1 MFWYMRSISPWV
13 QKTLASLS
21 LDEKLG
27 QLLHPNLRPH
37 WTEEELRAALPPV
50 RLGGAFIFS
59 GPGAEFA
66 RITRL
71 LQAGS
76 GVPLVISTDLE
87 SGAGRMITGAT
98 SFPDLMSLAAT
109 DDLELARGMGEA
121 TAVEARAYGVH
132 WTFGPVVD
140 VNAHPGNPIANTRG
154 LGDDPKKIARLA
166 QALVES
172 MQAHGLAATVKHFP
186 GDGWDDRDQHLATTI
201 NPLSLRQWKKTSG
214 VPYREAF
221 AAGCWT
227 TMIGHIALP
236 SIDPGDPQDP
246 LGPPPATQSRKIT
259 TDFLRGKLGFDGLVV
274 SDAIEMNGSVSR
286 VPSAYELVV
295 NMVNAGNDMLLFCD
309 AKRDFAILQKA
320 VGRGDITLERI
331 DEACARVLELKEK
344 LGFAVDPASA
354 LPAADPETFL
364 APHRER
370 FAEAARRLARRS
382 LTSVR
387 SRSKPVSLKK
397 GDKVLILHLRSNP
410 EYNTDGFDELLKARG
425 VEVVRRTE
433 ADTPYEYRSIDY
445 GGYDL
450 VLVLWTVGP
459 TWGTSFIRPA
469 GAWMRGPWFVRHEYP
484 ACPIVHVS
492 FGTPYLIHDI
502 PWAET
507 LLNAYSPDALTQQA
521 VAEWAFGELKPTGL
535 SPVDLDRPAKVRN
548 LIAKRFGK
556 GAR

>member
-1 MFWYMRSISPWV
+1 MSPWV

-27 QLLHPNLRPH
+27 QLLHPNIRPH
-37 WTEEELRAALPPV
+37 WTEEELKKALPPV

-59 GPGAEFA
+59 GPGSEFV
-66 RITRL
+66 RVTRL
-71 LQAGS
+71 LQSGT

-87 SGAGRMITGAT
+87 SGAGRMISGAT
-98 SFPDLMSLAAT
+98 SFPDLMSLAAA
-109 DDLELARGMGEA
+109 DDVELARRMGEA

-140 VNAHPGNPIANTRG
+140 VNMNPANPITNTRG
-154 LGDDPKKIARLA
+154 LGDDPQKIARLA
-166 QALVES
+166 TALVES

-201 NPLSLRQWKKTSG
+201 NPLSAKEWNKTSG
-214 VPYREAF
+214 IPYRETF

-227 TMIGHIALP
+227 TMIGHIAMP
-236 SIDPGDPQDP
+236 SIDPGHPRDP
-246 LGPPPATQSRKIT
+246 LGPPPATQSRRIT
-259 TDFLRGKLGFDGLVV
+259 TDFLRGKLGFDGLVI

-286 VPSAYELVV
+286 VQSAYELVV

-320 VGRGDITLERI
+320 VGRGDITLERVE
-331 DEACARVLELKEK
+331 DACARVLELKER
-344 LGFAVDPASA
+344 LGFAADPASA
-354 LPAADPETFL
+354 LPAADPEAVL

-370 FAEAARRLARRS
+370 FADAARTLARRALTPVQS
-382 LTSVR
+382 LG
-387 SRSKPVSLKK
+387 KPLTLKK
-397 GDKVLILHLRSNP
+397 GSQVLVLHLRSNA
-410 EYNTDGFDELLKARG
+410 EYHTDAFDDLLRG
-425 VEVVRRTE
+425 HGIEVVRRTE
-433 ADTPYEYRSIDY
+433 ADTPFEYRSIDY
-445 GGYDL
+445 SNYAM

-492 FGTPYLIHDI
+492 FGTPYLIHDV
-502 PWAET
+502 PWADT
-507 LLNAYSPDALTQQA
+507 MLNAYSPDAFTQQA
-521 VAEWAFGELKPTGL
+521 VAEWLFGELKPTGT
-535 SPVDLDRPAKVRN
+535 SPVDLKRHEKVRA
-548 LIAKRFGK
+548 LIAKKWGK
-556 GAR
+556 GKH